1 MYGADTRSLGFI
13 ISNAYYLIEL
23 AWLCNLIALSFYVLI
38 PGNIVVIQISFDDPE
53 IYQIIQTR

>member
-53 IYQIIQTR
+53 IY